1 MTEQRLL
8 GRMTLGDCVNYLE
21 KQLSSVS
28 GEVAT
33 AEAMLAIEDLPTDA
47 GEYVLTCT
55 VVEGEAADD
64 PVEYVFS
71 WEDLSGG
78 E

>member
-21 KQLSSVS
+21 KQLGGVS

-55 VVEGEAADD
+55 VTEGAEESD

-71 WEDLSGG
+71 WESTS
-78 E
+78 

>member
-21 KQLSSVS
+21 KQIGGVNA
-28 GEVAT
+28 GVET
-33 AEAMLAIEDLPTDA
+33 AEGMLALDDLPAEA

-55 VVEGEAADD
+55 VTEGDGEGEL
-64 PVEYVFS
+64 EYAFS
-71 WEDLSGG
+71 WESTG

>member
-21 KQLSSVS
+21 KQLSGVS

-55 VVEGEAADD
+55 VTEGEEESD
-64 PVEYVFS
+64 PVEYTFS
-71 WEDLSGG
+71 WESLG

>member
-21 KQLSSVS
+21 KQIGGVS
-28 GEVAT
+28 DGVTT
-33 AEAMLAIEDLPTDA
+33 AEGMLAIDDLPEDA

-55 VVEGEAADD
+55 VTAGAEDDD
-64 PVEYVFS
+64 PPEYAFS
-71 WEDLSGG
+71 WESTG

>member
-21 KQLSSVS
+21 KQLGDVS

-33 AEAMLAIEDLPTDA
+33 AEAMLAIEDLPEDA

-55 VVEGEAADD
+55 VIAGAEEGD
-64 PVEYVFS
+64 PPEYVFS
-71 WEDLSGG
+71 WESTS
-78 E
+78 

>member
-21 KQLSSVS
+21 KQLGGVS

-55 VVEGEAADD
+55 VTEGAEESD
-64 PVEYVFS
+64 PVEYAFS
-71 WEDLSGG
+71 WESTS

>member
-21 KQLSSVS
+21 KQLGSVS

-33 AEAMLAIEDLPTDA
+33 ADAMLAIEDLPAEA

-55 VVEGEAADD
+55 ATEGDD
-64 PVEYVFS
+64 DVMEYVFS
-71 WEDLSGG
+71 WESTS